1 MPTYNGEGRV
11 TGGGGV
17 VNHVVFGGNG
27 EVSVFTIRSHLKFIS
42 FLLLFLSFSYRDD
55 ILVFLPAMFK
65 KISKKISAKEND
77 VDTMLKFG

>member
-27 EVSVFTIRSHLKFIS
+27 EVSVFTIRSHLKLIS

-65 KISKKISAKEND
+65 KISKKISAKENN
-77 VDTMLKFG
+77 VDIMLKFS

>member
-1 MPTYNGEGRV
+1 MPMYNGEGRV

-17 VNHVVFGGNG
+17 VNHLVFGGNG
-27 EVSVFTIRSHLKFIS
+27 EVSVFTIRSHLKLIS

-65 KISKKISAKEND
+65 KISKKNSAKEND
-77 VDTMLKFG
+77 VDIMLKFS